1 LSSGLKC
8 RVDAAPEIVQDDGAL
23 LVLPLARARGEILRA
38 AWFGLFL
45 ARGEVLRSTWRRL
58 LLSWRA
64 VSLTGR
70 CVRFSLGCRLRS
82 GWKTEECSCDG

>member
-70 CVRFSLGCRLRS
+70 CV
-82 GWKTEECSCDG
+82 